1 VENPFAGMPGVVV
14 SILLLV
20 GSGRRSIVAA
30 TAAQGHT
37 QGGVLGVKTPLSKI
51 FCKIFITCAKEIK
64 CFRTPFAC

>member
-37 QGGVLGVKTPLSKI
+37 QGGVLGVKTPLEQDI
-51 FCKIFITCAKEIK
+51 LQNLYYLCKGN
-64 CFRTPFAC
+64 